1 MFSALRQ
8 HSTIYILFKGEKPR
22 LVTGKV
28 ESVSEPQQK
37 IGTTMGAF
45 GQNYQS
51 FVNIVATDPDGNRY
65 EFPGMRA
72 DLSIENKACNG
83 QMAVISESRDAMIS
97 EVEGML
103 SSSKNIIDSL
113 PYHES
118 IVANCQQMLSALNP
132 QIAKEQERD
141 REISELKDEFRG
153 MKNSIQGISEML
165 NTILKNNNQQQP

>member
-8 HSTIYILFKGEKPR
+8 HSTIYILFKGEKPH

-28 ESVSEPQQK
+28 ESVSEPQQRM
-37 IGTTMGAF
+37 GATMGAF
-45 GQNYQS
+45 GQNFQS
-51 FVNIVATDPDGNRY
+51 FVNIVAIDADGNKY
-65 EFPGMRA
+65 KFPEMRA
-72 DLSIENKACNG
+72 DLSIENKVCNG
-83 QMAVISESRDAMIS
+83 QEAVISESRDAMIS

-103 SSSKNIIDSL
+103 TSSKNIIDSV

-141 REISELKDEFRG
+141 REISALKDEFRNIKG
-153 MKNSIQGISEML
+153 SIQGISEML
-165 NTILKNNNQQQP
+165 NTILKNNNQQP